1 MTTQFGA
8 SPVATRFSGDP
19 AGSTRPLVSVV
30 MPVFNGRVFL
40 PETFEAVDRQSY
52 PNVERIAVDD
62 GSADGSVGAIQRHGG
77 WTLRSLDRGGS
88 NRARCEALTAARGDF
103 IAFLDQDDLWHPDHL
118 ACCVAALEQHVDLP
132 AAVGR
137 RQRFRQAGEL
147 RLSGSASEAVQY
159 DPWRLFPFQVI
170 DTPSMVVVR
179 RSALDAIGGW
189 PQEGGAAADCLAWW
203 RLARLGV
210 FAVIAARTVG
220 VRESGGSMSIV
231 DRRAPRECL
240 ENMRRV
246 AIEATRSLP
255 DAERDTRAMQ
265 AVGLLD
271 GLTRVVAAVE
281 SQQGLDSAALHMEA
295 VLTGHSDAIVLLA
308 ARFLGWLLGP
318 TLQHSAA
325 PLHQTLLDSI
335 VRRWPPAAPRTRR
348 DMRRLAATATHTADL
363 LAYLRSNPGC
373 VAGWHCLGENVLA
386 RLVGRCG
393 RVADPF
399 DIRCGGSGLPTV
411 RP

>member
-1 MTTQFGA
+1 MTTFRGTM
-8 SPVATRFSGDP
+8 PVATAFPGDSAP
-19 AGSTRPLVSVV
+19 GPRPLVSVV
-30 MPVFNGRVFL
+30 MPVFNGRGFL
-40 PETFEAVDRQSY
+40 AETFETVDRQTY
-52 PNVERIAVDD
+52 PNVEKIVVDD
-62 GSADGSVGAIQRHGG
+62 GSTDGSVEAIERHGG
-77 WTLRSLDRGGS
+77 WTLRTIDRGGS
-88 NRARCEALTAARGDF
+88 NLARCEALTIARGDF

-118 ACCVAALEQHVDLP
+118 SCCVAALERHAELP

-137 RQRFRQAGEL
+137 RQRFSQAGEL
-147 RLSGSASEAVQY
+147 SLSGSTSEAGRY
-159 DPWRLFPFQVI
+159 DPWRFFPFQVI

-203 RLARLGV
+203 RLSHLDV
-210 FAVIAARTVG
+210 FAVTASRTVG
-220 VRESGGSMSIV
+220 VRESGGSMSMV

-255 DAERDTRAMQ
+255 DVERDTRAMQ

-271 GLTRVVAAVE
+271 GLTRVVTAVE
-281 SQQGLDSAALHMEA
+281 SQHGLDSAALHLEA
-295 VLTGHSDAIVLLA
+295 VLTGHSDAMVLLA

-325 PLHQTLLDSI
+325 PLHQTLLDAL

-348 DMRRLAATATHTADL
+348 EMRRLAATATHTADL
-363 LAYLRSNPGC
+363 LAYLRSTPGC
-373 VAGWHCLGENVLA
+373 RAGWRCLGENVLA
-386 RLVGRCG
+386 RLARRCG

-399 DIRCGGSGLPTV
+399 DIRCDGPQGLE
-411 RP
+411 

>member
-1 MTTQFGA
+1 
-8 SPVATRFSGDP
+8 
-19 AGSTRPLVSVV
+19 
-30 MPVFNGRVFL
+30 
-40 PETFEAVDRQSY
+40 
-52 PNVERIAVDD
+52 
-62 GSADGSVGAIQRHGG
+62 
-77 WTLRSLDRGGS
+77 
-88 NRARCEALTAARGDF
+88 
-103 IAFLDQDDLWHPDHL
+103 
-118 ACCVAALEQHVDLP
+118 
-132 AAVGR
+132 
-137 RQRFRQAGEL
+137 
-147 RLSGSASEAVQY
+147 
-159 DPWRLFPFQVI
+159 
-170 DTPSMVVVR
+170 MVVVR

-348 DMRRLAATATHTADL
+348 EMRRLAATATHTADL